1 MVGIEAPMTIR
12 QRRLVLILTIL
23 FSVGTAVGLTLRGLN
38 ENISFYRTPTQL
50 LAETNLGQTYR
61 IGGMV
66 VAGSVTRGAVNS
78 FRLTDTTTELPVQYG
93 GALPDLFREGQG
105 LVVEGHLQLDG
116 TLIATQVLAKHDER
130 YMPPEAARA
139 MLKAQE
145 K

>member
-1 MVGIEAPMTIR
+1 MTIR

-23 FSVGTAVGLTLRGLN
+23 ISVGTAVGLTLRGLN

-50 LAETNLGQTYR
+50 LAETNLAQTYR

-66 VAGSVTRGAVNS
+66 VVGSVTRGAINS
-78 FRLTDTTTELPVQYG
+78 FRLTDTTTELPVQYS

-105 LVVEGHLQLDG
+105 LVVEGHLQPNG
-116 TLIATQVLAKHDER
+116 TLSATQVLAKHDER

-139 MLKAQE
+139 LLKAQQ